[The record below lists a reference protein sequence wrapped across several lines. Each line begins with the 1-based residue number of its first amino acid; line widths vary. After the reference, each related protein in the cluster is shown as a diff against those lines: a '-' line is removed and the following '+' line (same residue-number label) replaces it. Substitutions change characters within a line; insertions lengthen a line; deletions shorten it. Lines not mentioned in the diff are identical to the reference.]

1 MKRKNIINSLFV
13 AGALALG
20 TGLMS
25 CDDYLTVLP
34 SDRITEDDFWKN
46 KADLNNVRAA
56 AYSQM
61 ASSAVTD
68 RILYWGELR
77 ADNLAQNNMTQ
88 TNIELLR
95 KGVLH
100 PTDGMFDW
108 APFYTGINYC
118 NKVLEQGEI
127 MTKPGSEVD
136 PSFRK
141 GDWLPIKAEMLSMRA
156 LYYFYLVRAYRNVP
170 FVTRSISTDAE
181 ANQSSRIAATQGAV
195 ILSNLIND
203 LEAAKNYAA
212 EDYSNAVDRKG
223 RFSKRSVHALLADIY
238 LWRSAMLSH
247 ATDKGDAIVI
257 ADSTG
262 SSVDTL
268 SQSALNKISSE
279 DLSKVVEHCDYILNA
294 LQKDFEEDLVLHPEW
309 ADDNDRNK
317 DYPYM
322 LFIDSKATTSVFDFV
337 YNNIF
342 GAKNSNYESVFE
354 LQYDGTILRN
364 NTYNNYLSQYS
375 SGSLKPQSMVGASEM
390 TGSVDNNYTP
400 SRGFGKSDIRLVE
413 TFDYTP
419 AQSQRAPFHKN
430 IATSVVIPNLL
441 NVASQED
448 KGTPQYRNSDSQN
461 ANWPIYRLT
470 DVMLMKAEAIARKSN
485 IKEAVK
491 QENVKDDNAA
501 VMELVEGFNLVNS
514 IFKRCNPGLKPTG
527 TPGAGD
533 AVSDRLKPAKE
544 FVVDKTPADL
554 LNLVYN
560 ERQREFI
567 GEGKRWF
574 DITRQVEITNN
585 IGATLT
591 SFVTLPKEVKN
602 RLRSLWAMYVPIYSE
617 ELKVNGVEFG
627 GGLRQNPVWDR
638 YTVK

>member
-1 MKRKNIINSLFV
+1 MKRKNIINKLFV
-13 AGALALG
+13 AGALVMS

-46 KADLNNVRAA
+46 KADLHNVRAA
-56 AYSQM
+56 AYAQM
-61 ASSAVTD
+61 ASTAVTD

-108 APFYTGINYC
+108 APFYKGINYC
-118 NKVLEQGEI
+118 NKVLEQGEV
-127 MTKPGSEVD
+127 MTQPGQEVD
-136 PSFRK
+136 PSFRT

-170 FVTRSISTDAE
+170 FVTHSISTDAE
-181 ANQSSRIAATQGAV
+181 ANNSRISATPGAV
-195 ILSNLIND
+195 ILSKLIED
-203 LEAAKNYAA
+203 LEGASVFAA
-212 EDYSNAVDRKG
+212 EDYSNATDRKG
-223 RFSKRSVHALLADIY
+223 RFTKKSVHALLADLY
-238 LWRSAMLSH
+238 LWRSSLLAH
-247 ATDKGDAIVI
+247 ADEKGDTLVI

-262 SSVDTL
+262 VVRDTL
-268 SQSALNKISSE
+268 SQGALNKLSAT
-279 DLSKVVEHCDYILNA
+279 DLDKVIEHCDYIFKS
-294 LQKDFEEDLVLHPEW
+294 LQKEYDEDLVLFPEW
-309 ADDNDRNK
+309 ADDVERNK

-322 LFIDSKATTSVFDFV
+322 LFIDSKASTNVVDVIYS
-337 YNNIF
+337 NIW
-342 GAKNSNYESVFE
+342 GNKNSNYESVFE
-354 LQYDGTILRN
+354 LQYDGTILKN
-364 NTYNNYLSQYS
+364 NTYNNYLSAYS
-375 SGSLKPQSMVGASEM
+375 SGNLQPKSMVGASEM
-390 TGSVDNNYTP
+390 TASVDNNYNPT
-400 SRGFGKSDIRLVE
+400 RGFGKSDIRVLE

-430 IATSVVIPNLL
+430 VATSIVIPDLL
-441 NVASQED
+441 HVTKEHTTS
-448 KGTPQYRNSDSQN
+448 QYRNSDSQN
-461 ANWPIYRLT
+461 ANWPVYRLT
-470 DVMLMKAEAIARKSN
+470 DIMLMKAEAIARRSKVQGN
-485 IKEAVK
+485 VPKD
-491 QENVKDDNAA
+491 QVKDDNAP

-514 IFKRCNPGLKPTG
+514 IFKRCNPGLKATG

-544 FVVDKTPADL
+544 FIVDKSASDL

-560 ERQREFI
+560 ERQREFV

-574 DITRQVEITNN
+574 DIVRQVEFSNN
-585 IGATLT
+585 IASTLT
-591 SFVTLPKEVKN
+591 GFVTLPKEVKN
-602 RLRSLWAMYVPIYSE
+602 RLRTFWAMYVPIYSE